1 MSYLLEKTVVEDL
14 GLISKELLL
23 ELANNLKLIELKSG
37 ECVPT
42 HKKGMFI
49 LLQGRVDQLEKPATT

>member
-1 MSYLLEKTVVEDL
+1 MGHLLEKTVVEDL

-23 ELANNLKLIELKSG
+23 ELTNNLKLIELKSG
-37 ECVPT
+37 EHVAT

-49 LLQGRVDQLEKPATT
+49 LL